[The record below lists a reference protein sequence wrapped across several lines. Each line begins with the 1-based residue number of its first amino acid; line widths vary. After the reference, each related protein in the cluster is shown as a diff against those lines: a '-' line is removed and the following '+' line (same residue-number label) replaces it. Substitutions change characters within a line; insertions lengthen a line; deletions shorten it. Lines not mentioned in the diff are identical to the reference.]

1 MTELGNKAN
10 IKKLESEI
18 RECKSRIKVSGDE
31 NIRNHL
37 KSLFNQRKNLRPAHL
52 LKKRKLQTKWR
63 IALSLQQNQNEKN
76 EEHAQEMIKGL
87 KAELVSIQDN
97 QLGKKLLA

>member
-1 MTELGNKAN
+1 
-10 IKKLESEI
+10 
-18 RECKSRIKVSGDE
+18 
-31 NIRNHL
+31 
-37 KSLFNQRKNLRPAHL
+37 
-52 LKKRKLQTKWR
+52 LQTKWR